1 MFSLIHFLW
10 GYSLIVCVCVHPGP
24 YFGAIDRMMD
34 IMFDRV
40 INNQGQG
47 KWAGEWPS
55 GVRVAGSMYT
65 TFLFSSS
72 KIKWE

>member
-1 MFSLIHFLW
+1 
-10 GYSLIVCVCVHPGP
+10 
-24 YFGAIDRMMD
+24 MMD

-55 GVRVAGSMYT
+55 GVRVARSMYT